1 MSGWSEV
8 GAALVVGTAVVM
20 VLLMVFF
27 AASRW
32 WRRPLRGPSVYHI
45 AERVGHEQLCLLGW
59 PPLGWPAVEPI
70 DGPEFGP
77 GDAHALMQVH
87 LECDADE
94 CSWKCAAVETLRTTG
109 RMRPSKYPRRP
120 NPSRPHGSEALP

>member
-1 MSGWSEV
+1 MSDWSEI
-8 GAALVVGTAVVM
+8 GTALAVGTAVVA

-32 WRRPLRGPSVYHI
+32 WRRPLQGPSVYHI

-59 PPLGWPAVEPI
+59 PPLGWPAVEPRV
-70 DGPEFGP
+70 GPEFGP

-94 CSWKCAAVETLRTTG
+94 CSWKGAAVETLRTTG

-120 NPSRPHGSEALP
+120 HPSRPHGSEALP